1 MRITKVSA
9 ALTAIALV
17 AGAASAFAEL
27 QIEHA
32 TVATIKPDNGHR
44 LYIADMFPPAHA
56 VDSKIRI
63 IDGDDFSVLG
73 QVTNG
78 SFGNFAISA
87 DRKQIIDATSFF
99 SRGDHGVRTDVVEY
113 YDTSTLNPTSETIL
127 PGKRAMTIGY
137 PVFLVE
143 TFGSKYLLL
152 QNATPASS
160 ISVID
165 FTTKTVLSE
174 IPTAGCFGIYASPTT
189 AGRFS
194 TLCGDGAA
202 VTVNFDEKG
211 AETSRKRSEKLF
223 DPDTDALFIAGV
235 STGAKTIFVSFPGNV
250 HIIDFS
256 GETASQEAP
265 WSLLSAKDKAGNWRP
280 GGYGNIAYSQ
290 DTKQLY
296 VGMHPN
302 GEEGSHKTP
311 AAEIWKVDIAKKT
324 VALRAKSDGATYMQ
338 VSKEA
343 HPLLF
348 TVNGRL
354 GSITKY
360 DGDTLKALG
369 SSKKDLLEGGGPI
382 WVE

>member
-1 MRITKVSA
+1 M
-9 ALTAIALV
+9 
-17 AGAASAFAEL
+17 
-27 QIEHA
+27 
-32 TVATIKPDNGHR
+32 TV
-44 LYIADMFPPAHA
+44 
-56 VDSKIRI
+56 
-63 IDGDDFSVLG
+63 
-73 QVTNG
+73 
-78 SFGNFAISA
+78 
-87 DRKQIIDATSFF
+87 
-99 SRGDHGVRTDVVEY
+99 
-113 YDTSTLNPTSETIL
+113 
-127 PGKRAMTIGY
+127 GY

-143 TFGSKYLLL
+143 SAGSKYLLS

-160 ISVID
+160 ITVID
-165 FTTKTVLSE
+165 FATKAVLSE

-189 AGRFS
+189 PGRFS

-202 VTVNFDEKG
+202 VTINFDEKG

-235 STGAKTIFVSFPGNV
+235 PTGSKTIFVSFPGNV
-250 HIIDFS
+250 HVIDFS
-256 GETASQEAP
+256 GEVATQEAP
-265 WSLLSAKDKAGNWRP
+265 WPLVGPKEKAGNWRP

-311 AAEIWKVDIAKKT
+311 AAEIWKVDLAKKT
-324 VALRAKSDGATYMQ
+324 VTARAKSDGATYLQ

-360 DGDTLKALG
+360 DGDTLKVLG